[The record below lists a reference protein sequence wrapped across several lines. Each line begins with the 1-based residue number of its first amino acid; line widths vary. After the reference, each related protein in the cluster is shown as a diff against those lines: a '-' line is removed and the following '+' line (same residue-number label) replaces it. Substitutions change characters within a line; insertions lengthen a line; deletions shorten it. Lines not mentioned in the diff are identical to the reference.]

1 MARWAIAL
9 YFLELSTSKFP
20 YTKNQIKQVLSDM
33 ISKGQTE
40 HLCGSS
46 WIQLIWM
53 YTRMDNE
60 ADGPSPRMSPFSY
73 SRIMKG
79 LRLSIQRPQ
88 GWFSRSLL
96 TRCLDDV
103 LPWLW
108 RQNWDYD
115 ESSVHISNELLQ
127 ELMLMWLLHWS
138 PDAWKD
144 SSKLIEP
151 DKIVFED
158 ICGVLKSSVGQ
169 LDDGHSRPDILL
181 VLCSV
186 IRSMSARLGEKEK
199 YNFIA
204 YTATLAGLTTAQLTS
219 VFSVVISELL
229 RQIENLQTPDR
240 CLEALS
246 SSMQLAMIVVE
257 SGQGDIFKD
266 EPQLL
271 PSLWIII
278 HHLMDEI
285 LLVQQSPRSPQR
297 TEIECTVHGLL
308 LLSEASALQL
318 TVFMMS
324 ENDLILATYYV
335 LEIRDYQLRE
345 GYAGERVAITRL
357 ILRLAKQSMDR
368 LAYDSTTC
376 TENRR
381 SDGNANDGHTEL
393 LVNLD
398 LLLDALRD
406 DIITTIDSEAVWT
419 SLSEVKASFLGPT
432 EHATTTP
439 APTTFSLLY
448 LCAPHF
454 LLESATFDMIKH
466 LLLRWQSDATR
477 LLQRYSSS
485 SSMSSCSALMSCTA
499 TLTGRSQQEA
509 GIAMTVRGSESADD
523 VCCMT
528 GRWPVRI
535 AQAAAD
541 ILEILKLTVV
551 VSRSHN
557 QDSSDSTGQ
566 IASQTGDA
574 QPDQK
579 ASHIVNSKLFSDVAT
594 TIQEIRRQSALPEN
608 ASAPIHSAPALIA
621 ALELLSWIQDNAR
634 LR

>member
-1 MARWAIAL
+1 MA
-9 YFLELSTSKFP
+9 K
-20 YTKNQIKQVLSDM
+20 
-33 ISKGQTE
+33 
-40 HLCGSS
+40 
-46 WIQLIWM
+46 
-53 YTRMDNE
+53 MDNE

-96 TRCLDDV
+96 TRYLDDV

-115 ESSVHISNELLQ
+115 ESSVHASNELLQ
-127 ELMLMWLLHWS
+127 ELMLMWLLYWS

-144 SSKLIEP
+144 LSKLIEP

-158 ICGVLKSSVGQ
+158 ICGVLKSSAGQ

-186 IRSMSARLGEKEK
+186 IRSMSARLTQRECGDGEAAHLFFETICTISITTLSSRSLSGLQGSSFLWQMLKAVLPLFKPSNRQEAILSWQHVPFNCEIGEKEK

-204 YTATLAGLTTAQLTS
+204 NTATLAGLTTAQLTN

-246 SSMQLAMIVVE
+246 SSIQLAMIVVE

-278 HHLMDEI
+278 HQLMDEI
-285 LLVQQSPRSPQR
+285 LLVQQSLRSPQR

-324 ENDLILATYYV
+324 ENDMILATYYV
-335 LEIRDYQLRE
+335 LEIRDYQLR
-345 GYAGERVAITRL
+345 GGA
-357 ILRLAKQSMDR
+357 
-368 LAYDSTTC
+368 TC

-419 SLSEVKASFLGPT
+419 SLSEVTASFLGPI

-439 APTTFSLLY
+439 APTTFPLLH

-466 LLLRWQSDATR
+466 LLLRWHSDATR

-485 SSMSSCSALMSCTA
+485 SSMSSCSALMSCTS

-509 GIAMTVRGSESADD
+509 GIAMAVRGSESADD
-523 VCCMT
+523 ACCMT

-541 ILEILKLTVV
+541 ILEMLKLTVV

-557 QDSSDSTGQ
+557 QSSSGSTGQ

-579 ASHIVNSKLFSDVAT
+579 ASHIVNSKLFLDVAT
-594 TIQEIRRQSALPEN
+594 TIQEIRRQSVSPEN
-608 ASAPIHSAPALIA
+608 TSAPIHSAPALIA
-621 ALELLSWIQDNAR
+621 ALELLSWIQDNAQHR
-634 LR
+634 